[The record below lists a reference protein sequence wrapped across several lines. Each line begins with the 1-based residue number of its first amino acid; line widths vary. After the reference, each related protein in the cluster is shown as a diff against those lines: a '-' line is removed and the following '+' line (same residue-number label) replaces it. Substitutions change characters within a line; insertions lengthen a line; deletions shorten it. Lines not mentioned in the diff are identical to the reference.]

1 MKALY
6 ILKIGGEVLQ
16 VPAALRKV
24 LRAFVAISG
33 PKILVHGGG
42 REVTDLSRKLG
53 VEPQIVDGRR
63 ITDAFQLDLALM
75 LYAGK
80 INTQLVASL
89 QALGLNCAGF
99 NGSDLN
105 LIQCKKREAAALDY
119 GFVGDITQ
127 INAEAF
133 TLLLNHGICPVLC
146 SITHDTNGQ
155 LLNTNADT
163 IATEVAQALG
173 AHYAVSLDLLMGP
186 SGIMIDLS
194 DEYSLIEKLSLE
206 RYEQLLAEGVL
217 SDGILPKLHN
227 AFSALKK
234 GVNRVRVGNKALL
247 LNQKGTEICL

>member
-1 MKALY
+1 MKAVY

-16 VPAALRKV
+16 DPASLNEV
-24 LRAFVAISG
+24 LVAFVAISG

-53 VEPQIVDGRR
+53 VEPQIVEGRR

-75 LYAGK
+75 LYSGK

-89 QALGLNCAGF
+89 QSLGLNCAGF

-105 LIQCKKREAAALDY
+105 LIQCKKREISSLDY
-119 GFVGDITQ
+119 GYVGDITQ

-133 TLLLNHGICPVLC
+133 TLLLNQGVCPVLC
-146 SITHDTNGQ
+146 SITHDGNGQ

-163 IATEVAQALG
+163 IATEVAKALS
-173 AHYAVSLDLLMGP
+173 AQYAVSLDLLMGP

-194 DEYSLIEKLSLE
+194 DEHSLIERLSLE
-206 RYEQLLAEGVL
+206 RYNQLFAEGAL

-227 AFSALKK
+227 AFSALEK
-234 GVNRVRVGNKALL
+234 GVKRVRVGNKALIQY
-247 LNQKGTEICL
+247 QKGTEICL